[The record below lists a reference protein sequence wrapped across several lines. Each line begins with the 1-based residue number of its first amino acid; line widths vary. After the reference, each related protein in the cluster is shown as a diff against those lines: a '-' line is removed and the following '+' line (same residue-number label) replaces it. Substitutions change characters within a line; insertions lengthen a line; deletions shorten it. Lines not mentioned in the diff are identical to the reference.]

1 MRFFPLGD
9 DIFKP
14 SIYDWVFMENGGL
27 GDKTGMQR
35 GGRATERRVAFGD
48 EDCEDEG
55 GGQLSGR
62 GQLRSGGDGES
73 EGTEWPRLGHP
84 QMGSSG

>member
-35 GGRATERRVAFGD
+35 GGHAIESRAAFGD
-48 EDCEDEG
+48 EDCVDEG
-55 GGQLSGR
+55 
-62 GQLRSGGDGES
+62 GES